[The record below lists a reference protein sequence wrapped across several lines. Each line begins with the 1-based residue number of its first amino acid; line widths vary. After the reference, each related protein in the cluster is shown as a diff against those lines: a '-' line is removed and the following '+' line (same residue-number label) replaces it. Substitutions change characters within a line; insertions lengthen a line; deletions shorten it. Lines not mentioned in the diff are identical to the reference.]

1 MAKRID
7 KNGEPIAP
15 RVTEDDQYVAFV
27 QRAVRGLERRA
38 IDNPAILAQ
47 VIMLA
52 QQLAE
57 IPNVVIA
64 TSAARYS
71 NDPFS
76 APSAGELA
84 RLLKM
89 SKQSASERRAKG
101 DRTIFER
108 QMGIET
114 MPQRERA
121 ARTRAANYADEM
133 LAEFIA
139 RRDSASA

>member
-1 MAKRID
+1 MGKHS
-7 KNGEPIAP
+7 
-15 RVTEDDQYVAFV
+15 RVTENDDYVAMM
-27 QRAVRGLERRA
+27 QRMIRGLEKRA
-38 IDNPAILAQ
+38 IDDPAILAQ
-47 VIMLA
+47 VILIA

-71 NDPFS
+71 NDPYS

-84 RLLKM
+84 RLLGM
-89 SKQSASERRAKG
+89 SPQGASQRRARG

-121 ARTRAANYADEM
+121 ARTRAARH
-133 LAEFIA
+133 AETTLSSWLT
-139 RRDSASA
+139 RRDEAAERTAP